1 MSATRITIQ
10 QASELLECSI
20 QNVHYLVKGRYRKNA
35 KRKKIVYPILKD
47 VKIVKRGSKLSSYLL
62 SLEEVTN
69 YLNKKGEEK

>member
-1 MSATRITIQ
+1 MSATRITVQ

-20 QNVHYLVKGRYRKNA
+20 QNIHYLVKGRYRKNA

-69 YLNKKGEEK
+69 YLNKKGEER